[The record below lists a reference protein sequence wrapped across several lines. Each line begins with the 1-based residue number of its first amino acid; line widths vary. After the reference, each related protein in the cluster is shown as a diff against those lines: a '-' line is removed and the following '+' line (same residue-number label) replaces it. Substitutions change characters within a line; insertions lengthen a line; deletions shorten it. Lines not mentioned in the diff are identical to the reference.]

1 MCSAK
6 LEDHSATVL
15 RWKQRRKVAP
25 PHRGKGTISSRLKS
39 TASRNGFWEMLWFN
53 HSHKSW
59 LLRSILF
66 CGKCGARARQ
76 DRDC

>member
-25 PHRGKGTISSRLKS
+25 PHRGKGTISSRFQEYRVKKWVQG
-39 TASRNGFWEMLWFN
+39 NGVV
-53 HSHKSW
+53 
-59 LLRSILF
+59 
-66 CGKCGARARQ
+66 Q
-76 DRDC
+76 P